1 MWFAVTAEI
10 LGLVVAEWLLV
21 VAVVV
26 AVVLEAVAEA
36 VADEVA

>member
-10 LGLVVAEWLLV
+10 LGLVVAEGLLV